1 MIPKRRSW
9 LLITVD
15 AAGWIP
21 LLVIS
26 ALYLTN
32 HLTADPIRRSMQST
46 GDVAIT
52 FLILTLACTPFNTIT
67 RLSQVL
73 VLKRPLG
80 LFTFLYAGV
89 HFLLFIGLDYGFN
102 LTYIMDVIKG
112 NWFIWLGLSALVIL
126 LLLAI
131 LTFTCRT
138 GKSQGIWKALN
149 RLIYIAGILAAL
161 HFGLALKGNLF
172 KLQGDFIR
180 PLIVTLT
187 IALLLLLRLPFIE
200 KAISSLHR
208 SSR

>member
-1 MIPKRRSW
+1 MNVTRKTW
-9 LLITVD
+9 LTI
-15 AAGWIP
+15 AADVTGWIP
-21 LLVIS
+21 LLVI
-26 ALYLTN
+26 AILYISN
-32 HLTADPIRRSMQST
+32 QLTADPIRRAIQLT
-46 GDVAIT
+46 GDTAIF
-52 FLILTLACTPFNTIT
+52 FLILTLACTPFHTIT
-67 RLSQVL
+67 GFAPALA
-73 VLKRPLG
+73 LKRPLG

-126 LLLAI
+126 LLLTI
-131 LTFTCRT
+131 LSFTCRT
-138 GKSQGIWKALN
+138 GKSQGIWKGLN

-172 KLQGDFIR
+172 RLQGDFIR
-180 PLIVTLT
+180 PLIATLT

-200 KAISSLHR
+200 KAISSLHS